1 MNTFEELLQ
10 KRRSIRDFEEREV
23 SLPLI
28 QEIIRESTLAPSASH
43 GQPWYFI
50 IITNRDVMKRLSDEC
65 KRSLLAR
72 IEANPDM
79 PLSGYKEA
87 LQNAGF
93 NIFYNAPC
101 VVYIAG
107 RAETGS
113 LDVDCALLA
122 SYLMFSAAQRGLGTC
137 WIGLGAHIDNPEIR
151 HEIGLSEECRIVAPI
166 IMGYPGLIPEP
177 LPREE
182 PKILRIIS

>member
-1 MNTFEELLQ
+1 MSSFEELLK
-10 KRRSIRDFEEREV
+10 KRRAIRNFEERNV
-23 SLPLI
+23 PLPLI
-28 QEIIRESTLAPSASH
+28 QEIIRESTFAPSASH

-50 IITNRDVMKRLSDEC
+50 IINNRDVMKRLSDEC

-72 IEANPDM
+72 IEANPKI
-79 PLSGYKEA
+79 PLSGYKTA
-87 LQNAGF
+87 LENTGF

-101 VVYIAG
+101 MVYIVG
-107 RAETGS
+107 HAEAGS

-137 WIGLGAHIDNPEIR
+137 WVGLGAHIDDPGIR
-151 HEIGLSEECRIVAPI
+151 QEIGLSKVCRIVAPI
-166 IMGYPGLIPEP
+166 IIGYPGTIPEP

-182 PKILRIIS
+182 PKILKIVS